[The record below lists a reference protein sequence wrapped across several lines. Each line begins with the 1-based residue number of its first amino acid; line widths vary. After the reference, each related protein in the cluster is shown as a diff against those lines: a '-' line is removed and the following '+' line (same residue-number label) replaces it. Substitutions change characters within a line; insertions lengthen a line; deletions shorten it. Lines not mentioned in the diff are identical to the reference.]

1 MVSKVTAQDSIV
13 QGTPEQSH
21 PLAAARAYDY

>member
-1 MVSKVTAQDSIV
+1 MVSKVTEQDNIV

-21 PLAAARAYDY
+21 PLAAARA